1 MTDVTF
7 VEVAVA
13 QVRTRADQ
21 YDTDSENYFSDRE
34 DEDIYPITVS
44 GSGRPIRVHFRLDF

>member
-1 MTDVTF
+1 MIDVTF

-13 QVRTRADQ
+13 QVRTCADQ